1 MTSTMKVLSN
11 ASNYGLRALLYIVSR
26 ERGGDAYISLGE
38 ISDELDISFH
48 FLTKTMQLLTQG
60 GILVSYR
67 GPNGGIALKR
77 PAEEIMLIEVVKI
90 LEGKDFFDTCMLGLE
105 GCDDCNPCPV
115 HHLWQE
121 IKGKVKHDFATTSL
135 AMMGQRINEQ
145 NLRLIP

>member
-1 MTSTMKVLSN
+1 MKVLSN

-26 ERGGDAYISLGE
+26 KSGGDAYVSLGE
-38 ISDELDISFH
+38 ISEELDISFH

-60 GILVSYR
+60 DILVSYR

-90 LEGKDFFDTCMLGLE
+90 LEGQDFFDTCMLGLE

-115 HHLWQE
+115 HHLWRE
-121 IKGKVKHDFATTSL
+121 IKGKVKHDFETTSL
-135 AMMGQRINEQ
+135 AMMGQRIMAEK
-145 NLRLIP
+145 LRLIP